1 VRIGEGGVDEVEF
14 DVGVRLLERF
24 FPDLTDL
31 IPPSEGDFRDNC
43 VTLNRR
49 CRLRLPARWLTA
61 LRRCAATSR
70 QQRRCTNAACAR
82 GSNLEEP
89 AS

>member
-31 IPPSEGDFRDNC
+31 IPPPEGDFRDNC
-43 VTLNRR
+43 VTVS
-49 CRLRLPARWLTA
+49 P
-61 LRRCAATSR
+61 
-70 QQRRCTNAACAR
+70 
-82 GSNLEEP
+82 
-89 AS
+89 